1 MVARLVA
8 VEKRARSS
16 RSLSA
21 AVRTRMPAA
30 LRRQRAGSGKNG
42 SCLWNCGN
50 CFSTMPQ
57 TKTMGSTHWRA
68 SGALITWT
76 TLRRPVS
83 RGKGLGVGALFT
95 AGQES
100 SIAISRAGSRAEAAS
115 ASARS
120 KRRST
125 ADWLRHW
132 SARSCVAGS
141 AGGAGRKRWR
151 SVEKRAAQFA
161 GESAKPRHSSSAAS
175 DSSLWSRRSGPG
187 LAFAG
192 EEQRAQLAEAG
203 VGDLLAHGEIEAIRG
218 GEIGKARGEAQDG
231 EGAGVV
237 PAAEHGFDGA
247 REEAHHGVAIE
258 RHIEIEARRDA
269 EAFQGGAQRGNVDLG
284 SAHDDAD
291 LAEGASG
298 GGLLEN
304 AAGDLFDLAFDARR
318 LDEG

>member
-1 MVARLVA
+1 MA
-8 VEKRARSS
+8 
-16 RSLSA
+16 SA
-21 AVRTRMPAA
+21 
-30 LRRQRAGSGKNG
+30 
-42 SCLWNCGN
+42 
-50 CFSTMPQ
+50 
-57 TKTMGSTHWRA
+57 
-68 SGALITWT
+68 
-76 TLRRPVS
+76 
-83 RGKGLGVGALFT
+83 
-95 AGQES
+95 
-100 SIAISRAGSRAEAAS
+100 RAGSRAEAAS

-132 SARSCVAGS
+132 SASSWVAGS

-151 SVEKRAAQFA
+151 
-161 GESAKPRHSSSAAS
+161 
-175 DSSLWSRRSGPG
+175 
-187 LAFAG
+187 G

-247 REEAHHGVAIE
+247 GEEAHHGVAIE
-258 RHIEIEARRDA
+258 RDIEIEARRDA